1 MKFFASTLCC
11 VFTFGITAFSQNEL
25 RPIDTI
31 ICYDISHLGFVE
43 TNEKNNTIFKVPFSI
58 SIEGTVNTVDNSIA
72 RNVDGK
78 QIAQFS
84 MNDAKVGYNTVSWN
98 GEK

>member
-31 ICYDISHLGFVE
+31 ICYDISHLGFAE
-43 TNEKNNTIFKVPFSI
+43 TNEKTFNDLFFKLSRLHTI
-58 SIEGTVNTVDNSIA
+58 
-72 RNVDGK
+72 
-78 QIAQFS
+78 
-84 MNDAKVGYNTVSWN
+84 SWN
-98 GEK
+98 DEK